1 MSDIKVC
8 AVQMPITSRKEE
20 NLAKAEGLLNA
31 AVTKGANL
39 ACLPEYFLWDCPE
52 QGQTPEEVRRTAE
65 PIPGPTTDFLGGI
78 AKKGNLYI
86 CTGSY
91 LEIGEDDGLRNTSAL
106 IGPDGRV
113 IGKYSKTHPENAFPK
128 YEKGVGVIPGDD
140 YPVFDTEIGK
150 IGIIIDMDA
159 TTAEAPRI
167 EYIRGAEII
176 LWPLNWSARWTSPIE
191 VLPPAHCI
199 MNKIYMVTANRV
211 GMRASRHGHFLYNG
225 GSKVTNPEGFTVAR
239 ADDFYESLAV
249 TDLQM
254 SILREWRRTVIPR
267 DYPYRR
273 RPETYGA
280 ITEPWSCDGGPH

>member
-1 MSDIKVC
+1 MNDIGVS
-8 AVQMPITSRKEE
+8 AIQMPITANKEE
-20 NLAKAEGLLNA
+20 NLAKAEELLNK
-31 AVTKGANL
+31 AVTKGVHL

-52 QGQTPEEVRRTAE
+52 EGMSDQEVRMTAE

-78 AKKGNLYI
+78 AKEGNLYI

-91 LEIGEDDGLRNTSAL
+91 LEITEDGTLQNTSAL

-113 IGKYSKTHPENAFPK
+113 IGKYSKTHPENALPK
-128 YEKGVGVIPGDD
+128 YETGVGVKPGDD

-167 EYIRGAEII
+167 EYIKGAEII
-176 LWPLNWSARWTSPIE
+176 LWPLNWSTRWISPIE

-199 MNKIYMVTANRV
+199 MNKVYMVTANRV
-211 GMRASRHGHFLYNG
+211 GLRTSRHGTFLYNG
-225 GSKVTNPEGFTVAR
+225 GSKVTNPEGFNVAR
-239 ADDFYESLAV
+239 ADDFYESVTV

-254 SILREWRRTVIPR
+254 SILREWRQTVIPR

-273 RPETYGA
+273 RPETYAA
-280 ITEPWSCDGGPH
+280 ISEPWNV